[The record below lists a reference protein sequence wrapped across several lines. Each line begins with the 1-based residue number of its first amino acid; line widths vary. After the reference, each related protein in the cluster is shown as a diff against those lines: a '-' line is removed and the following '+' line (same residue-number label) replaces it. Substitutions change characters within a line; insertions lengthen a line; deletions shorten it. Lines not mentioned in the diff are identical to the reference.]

1 MLAGSQPC
9 SWRRPLA
16 VVRGRQLNRGAVLA
30 IVPRRV
36 DALMPPAA
44 TEYSNVIRTVARRAH
59 SLGGSDTDPVYSA
72 VLATVLFPCTRG
84 QGEGKTVC
92 LDPNLGALLR
102 LTGRQARGRGSVSE
116 PSLPASSSN
125 PPQPTWN
132 LDNPVLRR
140 WATVQARQVANSGM
154 GCESHVGWHYAEQ
167 QVLVRDKG
175 QTLFAPR
182 LVFPPLTLP
191 IVGRGDAAMES
202 SPSTMGKMQISIAPF
217 SRTHHVAASR
227 PGFIGTGTRKCTR
240 QNPVEVPVTDT
251 PGLQPTN
258 CHVDQSE
265 GLLG

>member
-1 MLAGSQPC
+1 MYLRKAPNRPRPRLGPLVHPFLCLPRGPEQLGQVHVRLHRTYLRPRACTKGWLMVLLAGSQPC

-125 PPQPTWN
+125 PHPP
-132 LDNPVLRR
+132 
-140 WATVQARQVANSGM
+140 G
-154 GCESHVGWHYAEQ
+154 
-167 QVLVRDKG
+167 
-175 QTLFAPR
+175 TLTIP
-182 LVFPPLTLP
+182 
-191 IVGRGDAAMES
+191 
-202 SPSTMGKMQISIAPF
+202 
-217 SRTHHVAASR
+217 
-227 PGFIGTGTRKCTR
+227 C
-240 QNPVEVPVTDT
+240 
-251 PGLQPTN
+251 
-258 CHVDQSE
+258 
-265 GLLG
+265 